1 MALNQLQAVTNR
13 RIKPNIV
20 AGINAQTPYLPQLYQ
35 QKEND
40 AYQTKLFDQNE
51 RSMGINE
58 RGLEQSGEIAKRN
71 EALAYKQ
78 LEEQKDQNKTAKK
91 LGYANMGVGGLTG
104 LAGLYQASKPLD
116 GFDITPA
123 LSDVAQSAM
132 PSVADMGDFSAF
144 SDAFQQAPS
153 IWDNSSPAMS
163 EFSGAVDTGTAGGG
177 DNFFGGVGDFV
188 MDYAVEPLKQIGSS
202 IWDAGSSFLDE
213 IGSMFS

>member
-1 MALNQLQAVTNR
+1 MALNQLRAVTNR

-58 RGLEQSGEIAKRN
+58 RGLAQSGEIAKRN

-104 LAGLYQASKPLD
+104 LAGLYQSSKPLD
-116 GFDITPA
+116 GFDITPS
-123 LSDVAQSAM
+123 LSDVTQNAVSG
-132 PSVADMGDFSAF
+132 VADMGDFAAF
-144 SDAFQQAPS
+144 SDSFQVPS
-153 IWDNSSPAMS
+153 
-163 EFSGAVDTGTAGGG
+163 FSGGGMGPAGTPGAAGMGYGLADSG
-177 DNFFGGVGDFV
+177 DFFGGVGDFV
-188 MDYAVEPLKQIGSS
+188 MDYAVEPLKQIGGS
-202 IWDAGSSFLDE
+202 IWDAGSSFLNE
-213 IGSMFS
+213 IGDMFS